1 MRDVGYYFGIFW
13 KILCS
18 KKIFT
23 TFIQSFIAMAYWDM
37 IYEEGP
43 FHPPSPLPP
52 RVFHV
57 KKRRLVMVNSYL
69 LYIALF

>member
-1 MRDVGYYFGIFW
+1 MHDFGYYFGIFW

-23 TFIQSFIAMAYWDM
+23 TFMQSFIAMAYWDM

-43 FHPPSPLPP
+43 FLPP
-52 RVFHV
+52 YALPPQGISC
-57 KKRRLVMVNSYL
+57 KKVQVGYG
-69 LYIALF
+69 